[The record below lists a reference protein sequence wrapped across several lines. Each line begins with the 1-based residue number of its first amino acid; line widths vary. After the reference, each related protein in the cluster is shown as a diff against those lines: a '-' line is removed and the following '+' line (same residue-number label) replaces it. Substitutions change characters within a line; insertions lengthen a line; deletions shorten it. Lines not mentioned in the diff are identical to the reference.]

1 MVLLFF
7 YKLYHPQGIGRKY
20 ASYPVFHRVFKNI
33 LERNVHGMFLYVIFF
48 HIFDTNQNMVSQW
61 HTIGF
66 AFWSPFRQ
74 TKGICGKR
82 SGRSLS
88 QCLQWNHLQD
98 EAPLGGTVL
107 SMGLV
112 VPLQR
117 GCPASSIDMVAHR
130 HYFQKGF
137 QHRLPTGVAIQSPW
151 WSCTLDGFSDI
162 SAVSTELA
170 VFQVSLLQLPL
181 HRQPTQT
188 LQQWSW
194 AR

>member
-117 GCPASSIDMVAHR
+117 GCLFHR
-130 HYFQKGF
+130 HGSSQ
-137 QHRLPTGVAIQSPW
+137 
-151 WSCTLDGFSDI
+151 TLLSERI
-162 SAVSTELA
+162 SAQTTYWSSYSKSLVVLYIGWLQRHLCCFYGACCVPAVSSA
-170 VFQVSLLQLPL
+170 AAP
-181 HRQPTQT
+181 PQT
-188 LQQWSW
+188 ADTNPSTVKLG
-194 AR
+194 